1 VTKSLLLT
9 EEAEYIHRPVN
20 AGASNIVAKNNYCEG
35 GHGNSIQL
43 QQNGSISNVTF
54 SGTTFVN
61 SLYGGRFKSYQ
72 GLSGQISGVR
82 TLLHGPSRREQR
94 NPPLARD

>member
-1 VTKSLLLT
+1 MPQVTIASSVRDHVFSLPLSCET
-9 EEAEYIHRPVN
+9 KRGPVN
-20 AGASNIVAKNNYCEG
+20 AGASNIVAKDNYCEG

-61 SLYGGRFKSYQ
+61 SLYGGGFKSYQ

-82 TLLHGPSRREQR
+82 NTLT
-94 NPPLARD
+94 